1 MKEVSDA
8 WKYMGVV
15 CDKSKLGPGDDAT
28 EEPIETSADPQ
39 KDFSLAKY
47 NLGAVI
53 PFKISKIIKKSK
65 GLW

>member
-1 MKEVSDA
+1 
-8 WKYMGVV
+8 MGVV
-15 CDKSKLGPGDDAT
+15 CDKSKVGPGDDAT

-47 NLGAVI
+47 KLAALI
-53 PFKISKIIKKSK
+53 PFKISKIIEKAK